1 MVRECMLLAAIFL
14 AIICGCG
21 DKAAN
26 ATHEHEREAFL
37 WYTERIA
44 ALESMNFEIGCKSC
58 TIEIYS
64 SGSSEIVFEIKKKAK
79 GAYTA
84 EKLENELEYFD
95 ILLKS
100 GGGGITFKT
109 YYRGRLKEHIEF
121 GVDLRVYVPKN
132 TRSLSCK
139 LNEGVIII
147 HDALECDFKAEA
159 KKATIEMN
167 RFEGKMNIKS
177 DLCNLRVSDGKLK
190 TGSVVEAGKG
200 NIFVKSEYG
209 IEGDYFIKTGIG
221 NIDLLVPPKMKAY
234 IESVGTFET
243 NELGTG
249 DFPLKLRLETGM
261 GRISVKKMKSE

>member
-1 MVRECMLLAAIFL
+1 MLLAAIFM
-14 AIICGCG
+14 AIIMCGCG
-21 DKAAN
+21 DKAAD
-26 ATHEHEREAFL
+26 ATLEHEREACL

-44 ALESMNFEIGCKSC
+44 ALESMNFEIGCRSC

-84 EKLENELEYFD
+84 EKLEDELEYFD

-100 GGGGITFKT
+100 NGGGITFKT

-132 TRSLSCK
+132 TRSLCCK

-147 HDALECDFKAEA
+147 SDALECDFKVEA

-167 RFEGKMNIKS
+167 HFEGKMDIKS
-177 DLCNLRVSDGKLK
+177 DVCNLRVSDGKLK

-221 NIDLLVPPKMKAY
+221 NIDLIVPPKMNAY
-234 IESVGTFET
+234 IESVGTFEK
-243 NELGTG
+243 NEIGTG

-261 GRISVKKMKSE
+261 GRITVKKIESE